1 MKIEGN
7 GRVAGPGGVRRTQK
21 GPVSGERFALD
32 LGETGGAAAT
42 AGPQGPAPVNALFAL
57 QEVPDPMARHARAVR
72 AGHDVLDQLEE
83 LKLCILAGRLPRER
97 LDSLLLTV
105 RARRE
110 TVVDPRLRE
119 TLDEIELR
127 AEVELAKLGF

>member
-7 GRVAGPGGVRRTQK
+7 GRVAGPAGARRAGKGQAAGDRFSLSVGEASPAPQASGV
-21 GPVSGERFALD
+21 
-32 LGETGGAAAT
+32 
-42 AGPQGPAPVNALFAL
+42 QGPAPVNALLAL
-57 QEVPDPMARHARAVR
+57 QEVPDGMARHARAVR
-72 AGHDVLDQLEE
+72 QGHDVLDQLED
-83 LKLCILAGRLPRER
+83 LKLCLLTGRLPRER
-97 LDSLLLTV
+97 LDSLIRSV

-110 TVVDPRLRE
+110 SADDPRLKE